1 MAISVES
8 SPPPGW
14 ARRGVDRLLAAFPP
28 GKLSEIVGPRSS
40 GGSSLLLQLLA
51 RATHGGGHVALVD
64 ATDALDA
71 ASAIASGVALSRLLW
86 VRCGGRLAP
95 AVRAADLL
103 ARCPGFAVVALDLGD
118 GPIPRD
124 TASPSLGMRLQR
136 AVEGSAMIVALRV
149 PHRLTGSAA
158 AFVVSLHSVAA
169 RWAGTPRA
177 TRLAGVV
184 SQARVLRSRLG
195 DTVAASSIEWR
206 L

>member
-14 ARRGVDRLLAAFPP
+14 DRRGVDRLLAAFPP
-28 GKLSEIVGPRSS
+28 GKLSEVVGPRSS

-51 RATHGGGHVALVD
+51 RATHTGGHVALVD

-103 ARCPGFAVVALDLGD
+103 AHCPGFAVVAVDLGD
-118 GPIPRD
+118 GPITREV
-124 TASPSLGMRLQR
+124 ASPSLGVRLQR
-136 AVEGSAMIVALRV
+136 AVEGTATIFVLRAAQ
-149 PHRLTGSAA
+149 RLTGSAA
-158 AFVVSLHSVAA
+158 AFVVSLHSVGA
-169 RWAGTPRA
+169 RWAGAPRA
-177 TRLAGVV
+177 TRLAGLV
-184 SQARVLRSRLG
+184 SEARVLRSRLG
-195 DTVAASSIEWR
+195 GAADASSIEWR